1 MLHTYA
7 VYGLVNSRWNCAV
20 RHEVQGAERRGGVMA
35 VRSTTDG
42 GHGMTSSTQP
52 RRKPGFLGFVKK
64 LMGEIQEDD
73 CTGQAAQLAY
83 YFLFALFPFLLFL
96 TALLGYV
103 PIPNLLDSIMNLLA
117 GLLPEQVATLLRGN
131 VQNLVTNQKGGL
143 LSFGIIAALWSAS
156 TAIVALMTNLNRAY
170 DVQEGRPFWKV
181 RGLALLLTIGLAFF
195 VVVSMALL
203 MFGPQIGG
211 WVASQVG
218 LGEVFKIAWNILRW
232 PVLVFFLVLAMALL
246 YYFAP
251 DVDQR
256 WKWITP
262 GSAFAVLATIAA
274 SLGFSYYV
282 NNFGSYNKTY
292 GSIGAVIV
300 LLTWLYLTGL
310 FLLIGGEINAEVEH
324 TAREGKEPGE
334 KTAT

>member
-1 MLHTYA
+1 MRGATKYAMLT
-7 VYGLVNSRWNCAV
+7 G
-20 RHEVQGAERRGGVMA
+20 
-35 VRSTTDG
+35 G
-42 GHGMTSSTQP
+42 GHGMTRSTQS

-64 LMGEIQEDD
+64 LVEAMQEDD

-83 YFLFALFPFLLFL
+83 YFLFAMFPFLLFL
-96 TALLGYV
+96 TALLGYI
-103 PIPNLLDSIMNLLA
+103 PIPNLMDHIINLLA
-117 GLLPEQVATLLRGN
+117 GLLPEQVASLLRGN
-131 VQNLVTNQKGGL
+131 VQQLVTTQNGGL

-195 VVVSMALL
+195 VVVSMVLL

-218 LGEVFKIAWNILRW
+218 VGEAFSIAWNILRW
-232 PVLVFFLVLAMALL
+232 PVIVFFLVLALALL

-256 WKWITP
+256 WTWITP
-262 GSAFAVLATIAA
+262 GSVFAVLATLAV

-282 NNFGSYNKTY
+282 NNFGAYNKTY
-292 GSIGAVIV
+292 GSIGGVIV

-310 FLLIGGEINAEVEH
+310 FFLIGGEMNAEIEH
-324 TAREGKEPGE
+324 TAQEGKEPEE
-334 KTAT
+334 KTAA